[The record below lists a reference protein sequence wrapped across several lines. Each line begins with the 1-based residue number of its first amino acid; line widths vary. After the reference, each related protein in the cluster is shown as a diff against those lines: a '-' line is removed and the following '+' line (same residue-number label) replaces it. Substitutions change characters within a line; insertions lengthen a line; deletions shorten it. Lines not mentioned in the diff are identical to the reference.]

1 LFQYESGMY
10 GETGTC
16 DFDPEKT
23 KPFAT
28 LRGFESL
35 PKNDQVLKNDD
46 SAFLSLNSIDR
57 WKGDFF

>member
-1 LFQYESGMY
+1 MY

-57 WKGDFF
+57 